1 VNLLPESV
9 LGELPSGWKQRATHK
24 QIEKLNLL
32 VPAPADLLAPKL
44 KRNEPRDR
52 AHADWAKRIGL
63 LG

>member
-1 VNLLPESV
+1 MPESV
-9 LGELPSGWKQRATHK
+9 LQELPDGWKQRATQK
-24 QIEKLNLL
+24 QIEKLNLI

-52 AHADWAKRIGL
+52 DHADWSKRIGL